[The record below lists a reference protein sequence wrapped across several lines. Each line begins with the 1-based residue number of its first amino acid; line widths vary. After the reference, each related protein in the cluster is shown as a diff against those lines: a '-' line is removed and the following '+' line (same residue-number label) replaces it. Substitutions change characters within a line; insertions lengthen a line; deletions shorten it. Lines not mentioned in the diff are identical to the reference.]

1 MKTIILFLIFS
12 SSLSLFS
19 QNLTLEETIKYLD
32 NSFKEYNFTISEA
45 SDSEGDRLRYFQVDG
60 TYIHLNTLTEEFKF
74 NINDISISKTTS
86 TITKYINIQGYSNS
100 FKEESYDIIV
110 RCSNSDCINKGNSL
124 FGGSLTSNFYI
135 KSSKEILI
143 NRLFNAFQNLKYLI
157 SSENSEN
164 SNDIFDNYSIE
175 KSLAP
180 KLTIEQIKLIEQ
192 NNNKRIDQNE
202 TTSISFTI
210 KNQGANSIVN
220 AVIELVDLNN
230 LNGLSF
236 KPESALGNISA
247 GQSENVTLSIYSN
260 SNLEIGEANFEIR
273 IVMNNNLIVK
283 KNVKIATFNSGQE
296 SYTISEAIDIDLNIP
311 TTNIVKPNTYA
322 LIIGNEDYKTK
333 QPNLSE
339 EANVKY
345 ASNDAKIFKEYIN
358 KTFGVP
364 NTNIVFL
371 LNATSVEMKQA
382 INKLKQLS
390 SINPNAEFIFYYA
403 GHGLPVGN
411 EKEQFLIP
419 VDVNGSNAT
428 FGIKVNDIINELTVN
443 NPKRVLLLFDACF
456 SGAARNESL
465 LSNRGVKVKPKANI
479 LKGQTIVISS
489 SSFDEPSKSYVEKQ
503 HGMFTY
509 FLLKKIKETKGNINL
524 SDLFDYIQFN
534 VKEKS
539 ILINNQLQTPTISTS
554 SDYVKPLN
562 NTFF

>member
-1 MKTIILFLIFS
+1 MENKRKALGMG
-12 SSLSLFS
+12 
-19 QNLTLEETIKYLD
+19 LEELF
-32 NSFKEYNFTISEA
+32 NSESLEIEKFETRILESATKDEIVEIPLSELRSNPYQPRKIFDEDALRELSESIKEY
-45 SDSEGDRLRYFQVDG
+45 GVFQP
-60 TYIHLNTLTEEFKF
+60 I
-74 NINDISISKTTS
+74 
-86 TITKYINIQGYSNS
+86 
-100 FKEESYDIIV
+100 
-110 RCSNSDCINKGNSL
+110 
-124 FGGSLTSNFYI
+124 
-135 KSSKEILI
+135 
-143 NRLFNAFQNLKYLI
+143 
-157 SSENSEN
+157 
-164 SNDIFDNYSIE
+164 
-175 KSLAP
+175 
-180 KLTIEQIKLIEQ
+180 
-192 NNNKRIDQNE
+192 
-202 TTSISFTI
+202 
-210 KNQGANSIVN
+210 
-220 AVIELVDLNN
+220 
-230 LNGLSF
+230 
-236 KPESALGNISA
+236 
-247 GQSENVTLSIYSN
+247 
-260 SNLEIGEANFEIR
+260 
-273 IVMNNNLIVK
+273 IVK